1 MPIELSRVTVRY
13 SGRPALC
20 DVSLRL
26 PLDGFV
32 AIVGPADAGK
42 STLLRLLAG
51 NEQLDGGTVQNVG
64 VDDSSHCVVSV
75 VAKPSHL
82 DAPVRPDGVGI
93 VLIDDLRNTI
103 GFSDASSRQDYLRQ
117 WKDTGAL
124 VLYATRDADDAFEV
138 ADHIGVFDAGRLLQF
153 DVPARIYDFP
163 DTEFV
168 ASYFGHPRINLMPAI
183 LEKDGQAVLVGNQTV
198 SLAGRIS
205 EEFCRDITV
214 GVRPQHISLLTES
227 GGWRGRIVSHEVL
240 GDKICVSVDV
250 EGVRVRVVTQ
260 ESYSSGETVFVRIL
274 PRHFV
279 VFDDRGVRLDQ
290 L

>member
-13 SGRPALC
+13 AGCTALC

-26 PLDGFV
+26 PSSGLV

-42 STLLRLLAG
+42 STLLRLLEG
-51 NEQLDGGTVQNVG
+51 NEQPDSGAVQNGG
-64 VDDSSHCVVSV
+64 VDGSSHCAVSV
-75 VAKPSHL
+75 VVEPSHL
-82 DAPVRPDGVGI
+82 EAPVRPNGVGI
-93 VLIDDLRNTI
+93 VLIDDLRSTI
-103 GFSDASSRQDYLRQ
+103 GFTSVSSRQGYLRQ
-117 WKDTGAL
+117 WKNTGAL
-124 VLYATRDADDAFEV
+124 VLYATRDADDVFEV
-138 ADHIGVFDAGRLLQF
+138 ADRIGVFDAGRLVQF
-153 DVPARIYDFP
+153 DSPSRVHDFP
-163 DTEFV
+163 ATEFV
-168 ASYFGHPRINLMPAI
+168 ASYFGHPRINLIPAI
-183 LEKDGQAVLVGNQTV
+183 LEKDGQAILVGNQTV

-227 GGWRGRIVSHEVL
+227 VGWRGCVASREVL
-240 GDKICVSVDV
+240 GDQTYVSVDV

-260 ESYSSGETVFVRIL
+260 ESYVPGETVFVRIL
-274 PRHFV
+274 PKHFV